1 LHLVGIL
8 FPHINDDARSKS
20 HQICNQTI
28 NQSTMYYQLKT
39 DVTSHIWSDGIYS
52 FQERI
57 GVIKND
63 SLNIVNERQFKDA

>member
-1 LHLVGIL
+1 
-8 FPHINDDARSKS
+8 
-20 HQICNQTI
+20 
-28 NQSTMYYQLKT
+28 MYYQLKT